1 MQRLEGV
8 YVSIDRDRDRQTA
21 NTQSHCWVN
30 NRNGW
35 VTLTMVTPPPNQYR
49 IALELQVQQAKWLAV
64 ALMDY
69 ADQEVA

>member
-1 MQRLEGV
+1 MQRLQDV

-49 IALELQVQQAKWLAV
+49 IALELQVQQAKWLAA
-64 ALMDY
+64 ALMDC

>member
-1 MQRLEGV
+1 MQRLEDV

-49 IALELQVQQAKWLAV
+49 ISLELQVQQAKWLAV
-64 ALMDY
+64 ALMDC

>member
-1 MQRLEGV
+1 MQRLQDV
-8 YVSIDRDRDRQTA
+8 YVSIDKDRDRQTGSA
-21 NTQSHCWVN
+21 KSHCWVN

-35 VTLTMVTPPPNQYR
+35 VTLTMATPPPNQYR

-64 ALMDY
+64 ALMDC